1 MSCAENVKIVDIEIK
16 TWSQLFINLQINW
29 IVSLN
34 PENSVLM
41 QTLDPQTSDGT
52 NIRLTN
58 VGQYKRWTRTNVGHY
73 KR

>member
-16 TWSQLFINLQINW
+16 TWSQLCINLQINW

-58 VGQYKRWTRTNVGHY
+58 VGQYKRWTRTNVGLVQT
-73 KR
+73 